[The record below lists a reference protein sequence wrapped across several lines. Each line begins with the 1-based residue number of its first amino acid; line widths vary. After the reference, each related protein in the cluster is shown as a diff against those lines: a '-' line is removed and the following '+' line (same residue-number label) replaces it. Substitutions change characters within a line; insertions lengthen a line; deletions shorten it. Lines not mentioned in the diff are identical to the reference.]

1 MNQEITIKVRERA
14 ATRDTKA
21 GVDVEVLL
29 DSTGLEKD
37 NAAHA
42 WVMLM
47 LLRTMNMPSNEL
59 GPVHVHMMP
68 QD

>member
-1 MNQEITIKVRERA
+1 MTREITIKVRERA

-29 DSTGLEKD
+29 DGTGLEKD

-47 LLRTMNMPSNEL
+47 LMRAMNMPSKEL
-59 GPVHVHMMP
+59 GPVHVHMLP